1 MSQASRS
8 SSSRS
13 RFTGHSKHANRFQA
27 LLADKL
33 IREYIS
39 PLVDHGGMLV
49 DSVAQALFHLIR
61 CLTQHKHIADANKL
75 DPKSAICMM
84 FGEKTAGLRQLAV
97 RAIIKQVTL
106 IQIEVIFSFVY
117 FFNKSR
123 PYLMVYLKLHVL
135 SYKTHQKILDLNVT
149 QW

>member
-1 MSQASRS
+1 MCFSFTIFKKRFRYIFLCYCRTGSVSQASRS

-106 IQIEVIFSFVY
+106 I
-117 FFNKSR
+117 
-123 PYLMVYLKLHVL
+123 
-135 SYKTHQKILDLNVT
+135 
-149 QW
+149 